1 MSDAPLV
8 SVLIPAYNHE
18 GYVQDT
24 IKSIIAQTYKNIE
37 LIIID
42 DGSKDSTW
50 QKINELKTECNN
62 RFAKF
67 HLEKQENKGV
77 CATLNKLIS
86 HSSGKYIYIIASDDL
101 TKPQAIEKE
110 VAFLEYNPDYVLVVG
125 DNELINAKSERI
137 GWNKQQIS
145 VNLSEADYKSFGAM
159 LQDYN
164 KDIDFYSDNF
174 GKYETF
180 VTRNYIPNGFL
191 VSASVVKSIGGYT
204 SEAPLEDWYLHLQL
218 SKIGKYKYID
228 EILFSYRWHDNNTIK
243 RTEYMRSITYKT
255 QLYEKKLV
263 DRMEDKKWKE
273 IFDRKISRK
282 KIKFKIADVLSL
294 YSIKNIYEKKLVLSI
309 FKKNFVL
316 QCKKQQSPT

>member
-1 MSDAPLV
+1 MSNNLV

-24 IKSIIAQTYKNIE
+24 IKSIIAQTYENIE

-50 QKINELKTECNN
+50 QKINELKTECDN

-67 HLEKQENKGV
+67 HLEKQENKGI

-86 HSSGKYIYIIASDDL
+86 YSSGKYIYIIASDD
-101 TKPQAIEKE
+101 TAKPQAIEKE
-110 VAFLEYNPDYVLVVG
+110 VAFLENNSDYVLAVG

-137 GWNKQQIS
+137 GWNINQKS
-145 VNLSEADYKSFGAM
+145 VDIKKANYQSFGEF
-159 LQDYN
+159 L
-164 KDIDFYSDNF
+164 KKTRPDIDFNSDQF
-174 GKYETF
+174 GEYETF
-180 VTRNYIPNGFL
+180 VIGNYVPNGYL
-191 VSASVVKSIGGYT
+191 VRSSAVKSIGGYT
-204 SEAPLEDWYLHLQL
+204 TEAPLEDWYLHLQL

-243 RTEYMRSITYKT
+243 RAEYMQNITYKT

-273 IFDRKISRK
+273 IFDCKIGRK
-282 KIKFKIADVLSL
+282 KIKFKIASFLSL

-309 FKKNFVL
+309 FKKDFVL
-316 QCKKQQSPT
+316 QFKKQQPSA